1 MCSSFLWKLAHKI
14 YKHLRLEYVCS
25 LCGVRV
31 CDDDY
36 DDVQNVKPK
45 GARRYSMKINWI
57 KCHKIK
63 LNFDRMDDGFN
74 SRWYRTDHNHHQ
86 WWFRQTFRNHLF
98 TLAFNLRAKVI
109 AIVISN
115 KSYSQ
120 WNVGRAPFI
129 MVNRINNINFQAI
142 SLKWFDSMFRV
153 SC

>member
-1 MCSSFLWKLAHKI
+1 MSSSFLWKLAHKI
-14 YKHLRLEYVCS
+14 YKDLRLEYVC
-25 LCGVRV
+25 LLYGVGV

-36 DDVQNVKPK
+36 DDVQNAKPE

-74 SRWYRTDHNHHQ
+74 SRLYRTDHIQHQ
-86 WWFRQTFRNHLF
+86 WWLRQTFRNHLS
-98 TLAFNLRAKVI
+98 TLAYNLIAKVL

-120 WNVGRAPFI
+120 LNVGRASFI
-129 MVNRINNINFQAI
+129 MVKRNNNINFQAI